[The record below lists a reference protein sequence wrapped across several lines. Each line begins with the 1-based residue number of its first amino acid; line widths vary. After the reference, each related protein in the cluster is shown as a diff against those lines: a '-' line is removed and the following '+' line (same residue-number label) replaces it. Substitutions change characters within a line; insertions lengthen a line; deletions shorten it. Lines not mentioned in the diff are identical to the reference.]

1 MLMFALVVC
10 TLLTRSCWF
19 AEPQRCRGPVIST
32 STTNVAR
39 CTSKRKTIARSA
51 PTAVAH
57 ASVATWLLFS
67 LLPQALEDYSKLTRL
82 NPSDAVRSTI
92 ACSPHVHRMFTACSP
107 HVHRPCA
114 CAPCCGVRSRLSAA
128 LVSAMAS
135 WGSCPMLWRRT
146 LVLCACHP
154 MYDAPTAPTSA
165 AWLCAD
171 LMCGTARRVV
181 GKPGPELP

>member
-92 ACSPHVHRMFTACSP
+92 ARRTLFHACSP

-114 CAPCCGVRSRLSAA
+114 CAPLRRPQSAFCRLGQCYGQLGLVPDALEAYASAVRVSPNVRCPHRPYQRCLA
-128 LVSAMAS
+128 L
-135 WGSCPMLWRRT
+135 C
-146 LVLCACHP
+146 
-154 MYDAPTAPTSA
+154 
-165 AWLCAD
+165 
-171 LMCGTARRVV
+171 
-181 GKPGPELP
+181 